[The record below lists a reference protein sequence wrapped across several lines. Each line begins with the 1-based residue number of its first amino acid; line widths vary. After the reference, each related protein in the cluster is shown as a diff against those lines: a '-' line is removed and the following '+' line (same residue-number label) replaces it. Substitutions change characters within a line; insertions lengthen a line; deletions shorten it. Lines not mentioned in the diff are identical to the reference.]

1 MCVIV
6 VVINNVR
13 VVSLGSR
20 GFLFLS
26 SRVICI
32 NVLYSCYDRVVVV
45 FCSILGPSRPQKQS
59 SMKSKVAPAI
69 FQFLFLEFGCL
80 TGWDGLHEKLPE
92 SHFKVVHVL
101 GRFGNA

>member
-6 VVINNVR
+6 VVINGVR

-26 SRVICI
+26 SRVICM

-45 FCSILGPSRPQKQS
+45 FCSVLARVLYGRSSIPFACVGMQCRLCSQS
-59 SMKSKVAPAI
+59 
-69 FQFLFLEFGCL
+69 
-80 TGWDGLHEKLPE
+80 
-92 SHFKVVHVL
+92 VVSWI
-101 GRFGNA
+101 